1 MNEEKPFLGFSSFR
15 AEPERKLS
23 RRRFRLPPATSGYP
37 DRERHRILYVQ
48 KPGRKI
54 IESLQMA
61 LHPEICRQERLV
73 RRGRRRSHQRLKGG
87 ERGAVP
93 PASFFGDD
101 PAQRLDRTSA
111 AARLSSPQET
121 NHALQSGTKP
131 VLQSDSELFVMIGL
145 VADNR
150 KGPVKLL
157 GEKGAHDLMGKGH
170 SRKRQPTV
178 GPLVH
183 FR

>member
-1 MNEEKPFLGFSSFR
+1 MPARTPCPKGKATIPSTFKGGGEEQ
-15 AEPERKLS
+15 S
-23 RRRFRLPPATSGYP
+23 RRRLSSETTRLNGSTGHP
-37 DRERHRILYVQ
+37 L
-48 KPGRKI
+48 PGNNRN
-54 IESLQMA
+54 
-61 LHPEICRQERLV
+61 
-73 RRGRRRSHQRLKGG
+73 
-87 ERGAVP
+87 
-93 PASFFGDD
+93 
-101 PAQRLDRTSA
+101 

>member
-23 RRRFRLPPATSGYP
+23 RRRFCLPARNFGIHGSRTTP
-37 DRERHRILYVQ
+37 DSLRPKTGEENHRILTNGSSSGNMPARTPCP
-48 KPGRKI
+48 KGKATTPSTFKGGR
-54 IESLQMA
+54 EEQS
-61 LHPEICRQERLV
+61 
-73 RRGRRRSHQRLKGG
+73 RRRLSSETTRLNGSTG
-87 ERGAVP
+87 HPLPGNNRN
-93 PASFFGDD
+93 
-101 PAQRLDRTSA
+101 

-150 KGPVKLL
+150 KGPVKLQI
-157 GEKGAHDLMGKGH
+157 GRASCRE
-170 SRKRQPTV
+170 RV
-178 GPLVH
+178 
-183 FR
+183 